1 MFVCVRMHV
10 NARVNVCVC
19 VVCVGLTVTRSAS
32 PLRCLPFRRCVITK
46 QLSLVQEEEE
56 GASSGEVPTRPRA
69 QAYAT
74 CAAISAWPP
83 PNDAIARARARDTP
97 HTRARAGN
105 ASASPCGD
113 AMTAAAGVSFCLH
126 GAFHQAQMTS
136 YD

>member
-1 MFVCVRMHV
+1 MCAYACEH
-10 NARVNVCVC
+10 ACECVC
-19 VVCVGLTVTRSAS
+19 VVCVRALTVTRSAS
-32 PLRCLPFRRCVITK
+32 PLRCLPFRRCVIAK

-56 GASSGEVPTRPRA
+56 GASSGEFPTRPRA

-83 PNDAIARARARDTP
+83 PNDAIA
-97 HTRARAGN
+97 RARAGN